1 LIDFLLIIFLLILLY
16 FILLNIRET
25 FFKEYT
31 LEDFKLILNKF
42 SDIVFKSLFITI
54 GLSILLRVFDFDV
67 QNFNFSVFILALLF
81 FASVSFL
88 YDVFV
93 LAYKKDIHPK
103 TSTGSQWVEKKYIKS
118 ISTGV
123 KISIVRASSAL
134 VVSFIVYSLF
144 SVVVSV
150 VATYMFFSLAFFLIV
165 IEVYYFFENHKKD
178 NFIIDFGAG
187 IIPSPYILPIVL
199 FLILSGYFWSAIVFS
214 FLGSLILEIIV
225 IKNAIKSKKPKKKP
239 AIVDTIAGNFPKLN
253 QYFLYFLLAYCILYL
268 IYILYAE
275 SETLLMILYRIH

>member
-1 LIDFLLIIFLLILLY
+1 MDFILIIFLLVILYYILLDV
-16 FILLNIRET
+16 RET

-31 LEDFKLILNKF
+31 WEDFKLIFNKF
-42 SDIVFKSLFITI
+42 SDTAFKAAFITI
-54 GLSILLRVFDFDV
+54 GLSILLRFFDFDIED
-67 QNFNFSVFILALLF
+67 FNFSVFILALLF

-93 LAYKKDIHPK
+93 LAYKKELHPK

-123 KISIVRASSAL
+123 KISIVRALSAL
-134 VVSFIVYSLF
+134 VVSFIIYSLF

-150 VATYMFFSLAFFLIV
+150 VATYMFLSLAFFLVV

-178 NFIIDFGAG
+178 NFVVDFGAG

-199 FLILSGYFWSAIVFS
+199 FLILSGYFWTAIVFS
-214 FLGSLILEIIV
+214 FVGSLTLEIIA
-225 IKNAIKSKKPKKKP
+225 IKNAIKTKKPKKKP
-239 AIVDTIAGNFPKLN
+239 AMVDTIASNFPKLN
-253 QYFLYFLLAYCILYL
+253 QYFLHFLLAYCILYL
-268 IYILYAE
+268 LYILYSQ
-275 SETLLMILYRIH
+275 SETLLMILNRIH